1 MARRF
6 FDRQQFNFEFQFA
19 LGGCTTGL
27 VILER
32 CCRPPIASSTV
43 MPSWCQEWIATG
55 RRVAALAEE
64 CEQSAY
70 RVSARAA
77 YLRGSSPDRPA
88 RSLRRRSKA
97 DRAVRH
103 QAGRLLGTPRSQKPT

>member
-32 CCRPPIASSTV
+32 CCRPPIASSMV
-43 MPSWCQEWIATG
+43 MLIVGAKSGSLPDNAW
-55 RRVAALAEE
+55 RRWRKNAHNPL
-64 CEQSAY
+64 
-70 RVSARAA
+70 
-77 YLRGSSPDRPA
+77 
-88 RSLRRRSKA
+88 
-97 DRAVRH
+97 
-103 QAGRLLGTPRSQKPT
+103 TW